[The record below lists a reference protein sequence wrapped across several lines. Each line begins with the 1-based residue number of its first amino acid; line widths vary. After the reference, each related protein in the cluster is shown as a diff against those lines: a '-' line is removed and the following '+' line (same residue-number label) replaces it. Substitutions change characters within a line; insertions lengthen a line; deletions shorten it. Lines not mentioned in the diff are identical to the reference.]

1 MDRNLASIL
10 ALAGTAAI
18 SVTLA
23 AIAPNDAYANGFP
36 DESETTILDPLPAAT
51 SEASIAHLKTVYLGC
66 NRLSIKQR
74 LTQGEVMLCS
84 TVHEALKR
92 LAFDGDFEK
101 MLAWS
106 RAESSRLLEEP

>member
-23 AIAPNDAYANGFP
+23 AIAPADAYANGLF
-36 DESETTILDPLPAAT
+36 DDSAATHHKPLPAAT
-51 SEASIAHLKTVYLGC
+51 SEDSIEGLKTLYLGC
-66 NRLSIKQR
+66 HRLSIKQR
-74 LTQGEVMLCS
+74 LTQGDMMLCS
-84 TVHEALKR
+84 TVHEALKH
-92 LAFDGDFEK
+92 LAFDGDFDK

-106 RAESSRLLEEP
+106 RVNTARTVEEP